1 MTEIRIDAG
10 KAERIITQ
18 MLREEQGV
26 HPADAVALAARI
38 CRRLA
43 TAMPTNP
50 SVNFYRIIPREPPD
64 VDDFAIALASKLNDG
79 KSELWNASE
88 LWQLVYSHGR
98 NLRMC

>member
-26 HPADAVALAARI
+26 HPADAVALAASI

-50 SVNFYRIIPREPPD
+50 SLGCCRIISKELSD
-64 VDDFAIALASKLNDG
+64 ADDFATAVEKKAQW
-79 KSELWNASE
+79 EE
-88 LWQLVYSHGR
+88 
-98 NLRMC
+98 

>member
-1 MTEIRIDAG
+1 MTELRIG
-10 KAERIITQ
+10 TRKAERIIAQ
-18 MLREEQGV
+18 MLRDEQGMR
-26 HPADAVALAARI
+26 PADAEALAAGI

-50 SVNFYRIIPREPPD
+50 SVNCYRIIPREPPD

>member
-1 MTEIRIDAG
+1 MTTLRIDVS

-18 MLREEQGV
+18 MLRDDQGLS
-26 HPADAVALAARI
+26 ATDAAAVAARI

>member
-26 HPADAVALAARI
+26 HPADAVALAASI

-50 SVNFYRIIPREPPD
+50 SLGCCRIIERASRCRRFRNRGWKKAQWEEWALERERTLGACLQSRSPSSD
-64 VDDFAIALASKLNDG
+64 
-79 KSELWNASE
+79 EL
-88 LWQLVYSHGR
+88 
-98 NLRMC
+98 